1 MIRQAVGAIVRD
13 RAGRF
18 LLARKVRVD
27 ARQGDGAIPPEWG
40 FVKGG
45 VRPGEG
51 AEEALWRELWEETGS
66 RAFVLEAA
74 FAEPISFS
82 FPPEMAARLGFTGQE
97 TRMFLLRYT
106 GRTPL
111 SPADSE
117 IDALEFVEE
126 RGVPAADGP
135 PGEPGL
141 LSQKPKKMS
150 QSPLPFKLGWL
161 LPPSFLFCPHPPAT
175 ANAEALPGKRV
186 ASLCRAIPVKS
197 LVPTDSETD
206 ALEFVGEEELQR
218 RMAHR
223 EGRDFF
229 LKNRRKMSQI
239 PPSL

>member
-1 MIRQAVGAIVRD
+1 
-13 RAGRF
+13 
-18 LLARKVRVD
+18 
-27 ARQGDGAIPPEWG
+27 
-40 FVKGG
+40 
-45 VRPGEG
+45 
-51 AEEALWRELWEETGS
+51 
-66 RAFVLEAA
+66 
-74 FAEPISFS
+74 
-82 FPPEMAARLGFTGQE
+82 
-97 TRMFLLRYT
+97 
-106 GRTPL
+106 
-111 SPADSE
+111 
-117 IDALEFVEE
+117 
-126 RGVPAADGP
+126 
-135 PGEPGL
+135 
-141 LSQKPKKMS
+141 MS

-206 ALEFVGEEELQR
+206 ALEFVGEEELLR

>member
-197 LVPTDSETD
+197 LVPTDSEID
-206 ALEFVGEEELQR
+206 SLEFVEERGAPAADGPPGGPGPLPQKPK
-218 RMAHR
+218 
-223 EGRDFF
+223 
-229 LKNRRKMSQI
+229 KNEPKS
-239 PPSL
+239 PSL